1 MIAIKGID
9 MPQNCLDC
17 PLSFY
22 LGMENL
28 ACIFLGDLGSR
39 HCTDVRVERHK
50 DCPLVEVKA
59 LIEVEECEEKKI

>member
-1 MIAIKGID
+1 MIAINEE
-9 MPQNCLDC
+9 MPNSCICC

-28 ACIFLGDLGSR
+28 ACVFLGDLGSR

-50 DCPLVEVKA
+50 NCP
-59 LIEVEECEEKKI
+59 LIEVKSDSD